1 LNSQEEKRN
10 KILFL
15 FFGFLLFLSQK
26 SKNYSFFAKQNFHRF
41 ASVDFLARVA
51 AFNSALAQSI
61 ARTTKGNK
69 VTF

>member
-1 LNSQEEKRN
+1 MNSQEKKEIN
-10 KILFL
+10 FYFYFYL
-15 FFGFLLFLSQK
+15 GFLLFFQK